1 MDLSVVKKKNKNLN
15 EIGIYVQSFDMK
27 YPMVYWEG
35 NPGSKSLVSNQM
47 IKVGKTLKL
56 THRMKEYERTYG
68 FRASEPNRKPIREYY
83 AKKGITDLNFNRCD
97 GCDSKEPH
105 HHVIR
110 EYFRSTGFVSSDI
123 AVCNDFNE
131 AIESHVGEIF
141 KEHKL
146 KGANNIGNLKEFYCK
161 SQLQNIIKEIDYFVE
176 EKEKLHN

>member
-1 MDLSVVKKKNKNLN
+1 MSKNPN
-15 EIGIYVQSFDMK
+15 EIGIYVLSFDMK
-27 YPMVYWEG
+27 YPMVYWEV

-146 KGANNIGNLKEFYCK
+146 KGDNNIGTLTEYYCK
-161 SQLQNIIKEIDYFVE
+161 SQLQNIIKEIDCFIE
-176 EKEKLHN
+176 EKKKLHK